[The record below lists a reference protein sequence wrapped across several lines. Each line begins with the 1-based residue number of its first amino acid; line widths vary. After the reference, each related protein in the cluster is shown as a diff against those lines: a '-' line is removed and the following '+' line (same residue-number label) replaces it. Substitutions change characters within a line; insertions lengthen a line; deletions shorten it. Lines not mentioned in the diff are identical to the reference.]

1 MSTSV
6 LQKQIDEA
14 LSALRQEDFK
24 RAHELA
30 MSALQA
36 NPQLPGGYFVMARI
50 AHWHGNVAKAEEII
64 RRALHFAADNPDYL
78 LFQAQCLLELSRD
91 KQVKEIT
98 AGLVHRELSTAH
110 QNDTLGVIHTRL
122 GQHQLALDRFK
133 TACAKAPDSIE
144 YLFNLGSC
152 QQFCGEL
159 AGARLSF
166 ETITGIEPKHFASHL
181 ALAQL
186 HKHTASDNDLEQLQA
201 LWSELDKADADGH
214 LYVGHALARV
224 YEDLGDYARAIDSLR
239 AAKQPKLAQI
249 RDNGLDY
256 GEIFKALEELPPA
269 TGEGDGFDSDEPV
282 FIVGMPRTG
291 TTLVERILSSH
302 SAVDSAGELGNLSTL
317 VKQQLGTA
325 SPWVLD
331 KETLAQ
337 LGRLDYRRLG
347 QEYLASTRHLTGS
360 SARFIDKMPFNFM
373 YIPVIARAL
382 PNARI
387 VCLRRNPMDTC
398 LSNFRQLFGLR
409 FSYYNYAYSLQHTA
423 QFYAQFH
430 RLMEHYER
438 ALPGQFYQVQYE
450 SLVQNPEQ
458 EARSLL
464 NYCQLDWEPA
474 CLDFQR
480 NTAPVATASSVQ
492 VREGIYHRAVERW
505 RHYEPWLDEVKAEL
519 ERAGIPWD

>member
-1 MSTSV
+1 MSTSAHH
-6 LQKQIDEA
+6 QQIDDA
-14 LSALRQEDFK
+14 LSALQREDFK

-30 MSALQA
+30 MSALQTD
-36 NPQLPGGYFVMARI
+36 PQLAVGYFVMARI
-50 AHWHGNVAKAEEII
+50 AHRHGNVAKAEEVI
-64 RRALHFAADNPDYL
+64 RRALHFEADNPDYL

-91 KQVKEIT
+91 NEVKEIT
-98 AGLVHRELSTAH
+98 AGLVHRELPTAH

-122 GQHQLALDRFK
+122 GQHRLALDRFK

-159 AGARLSF
+159 AGARSTF
-166 ETITGIEPKHFASHL
+166 ETLTDIEPKHYASHL
-181 ALAQL
+181 TLAQL
-186 HKHTASDNDLEQLQA
+186 RKHTASDNDLAHLQS

-224 YEDLGDYARAIDSLR
+224 SEDLGEYERAFDFLC
-239 AAKQPKLAQI
+239 AAKQLKLAQI
-249 RDNGLDY
+249 RDNGLNY
-256 GEIFKALEELPPA
+256 GEIFKALEELPLA
-269 TGEGDGFDSDEPV
+269 TREGDGFDSDEPI

-302 SAVDSAGELGNLSTL
+302 SVVESAGELANLSTL
-317 VKQQLGTA
+317 VKKQLGTA

-337 LGRLDYRRLG
+337 IGRLDHARLG
-347 QEYLASTRHLTGS
+347 EEYLASTRHLTGS

-382 PNARI
+382 PKAKI

-398 LSNFRQLFGLR
+398 LSNFRQLFGLK
-409 FSYYNYAYSLQHTA
+409 FSYYNYAYSLQHAA

-430 RLMEHYER
+430 RLIEHYDQL
-438 ALPGQFYQVQYE
+438 LPGRFYQVQYE

-458 EARSLL
+458 EVRSLL
-464 NYCQLDWEPA
+464 NYCELDWEPA
-474 CLDFQR
+474 CLDFQS